1 MHLKHEYIVIGAVS
15 LILIFYTALA
25 VWGIFPGLV
34 LMLFSLSP
42 VLVIWMV
49 WVVLKH
55 GTYNGPELKEGEEFA
70 YADWDHRRKSE

>member
-55 GTYNGPELKEGEEFA
+55 GTYNGPELKEGEEFG